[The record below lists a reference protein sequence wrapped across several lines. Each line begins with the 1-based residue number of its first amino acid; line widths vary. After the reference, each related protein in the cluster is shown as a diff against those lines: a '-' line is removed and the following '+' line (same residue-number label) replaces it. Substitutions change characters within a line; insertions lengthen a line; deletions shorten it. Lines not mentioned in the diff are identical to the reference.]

1 MRESHRLLMKAWE
14 LEEKA
19 KNEGDRKK
27 RSSLLKQAKQ
37 ARDES
42 AAARG
47 ENPECA
53 RLRRVT
59 CITVLVIFSAVIL
72 VLGAALL

>member
-1 MRESHRLLMKAWE
+1 MSAWE
-14 LEEKA
+14 LEEQA

-27 RSSLLKQAKQ
+27 RMSLLKLAQQ
-37 ARDES
+37 ARDDS

-47 ENPECA
+47 ENPEHV

-59 CITVLVIFSAVIL
+59 CLVGLVIFSAVIL
-72 VLGAALL
+72 ILGAALL

>member
-1 MRESHRLLMKAWE
+1 MSAWE
-14 LEEKA
+14 LEEQA

-27 RSSLLKQAKQ
+27 RMSLLKLAQQ
-37 ARDES
+37 ARDDS
-42 AAARG
+42 AAVRG
-47 ENPECA
+47 ENPEYV

-59 CITVLVIFSAVIL
+59 CLVVLVILSAVIL